1 MIILDTNVLSELVRL
16 PPHEAVRRWTLQQPR
31 TALFTTTVTQAE
43 MLYGIAL
50 LPEGQRKRQLYALVQ
65 ETFNQEFK
73 RKVLS
78 FDETAAQAYASIA
91 AARRRAGN
99 PISQSDAM
107 IAAIAQSRG
116 AALATRNVRD
126 FVDCGVRVVDPW
138 KF

>member
-16 PPHEAVRRWTLQQPR
+16 PPHEAVTRWTLQQPR

-50 LPEGQRKRQLYALVQ
+50 LPEGQRKQQLYALVQ

-126 FVDCGVRVVDPW
+126 FVDCGVLVINPW
-138 KF
+138 K